1 MKNILKK
8 IFFREENNSLI
19 SKSFSKLKNYPGVI
33 KIFQAFENFDKDIE
47 IRFVGGC
54 VRKILNKDDFDDIDL
69 AVNIEPIKVKSILIQ
84 NKINY
89 YESGIEHGTITAII
103 NKKKFEI
110 TSLRKDVST
119 DGRHAVVEF
128 SNDWEQDAYRRDF
141 TINSIYSDIDGNLFD
156 PFDGKKDL
164 SSGLLKFIGSA
175 EKRIQEDYLRI
186 LRYLR
191 FFLIYSKIN
200 HTVKIKTAILKNIA
214 GIKKVS
220 KERLLDE
227 LKKIFLNCNLEKLSN
242 DKFCSEVM
250 LLIFP
255 EFKNLHIFKSLNDEA
270 LEIIKKKDFTFI
282 LSLLIIDETDN
293 ADYFLF
299 KYNLPKQ
306 SREKVIFLKNN
317 FQNIFSNNYFNETN
331 LKKIYYETNKHYLE
345 DLIDFKIFKTKKI
358 SKKIIDLKNF
368 FSHFPKPIFPIKAK
382 YLIDNYNLKEGVAL
396 GQKLNKLEK
405 MWINNNFKISN
416 KEIEIIA
423 RD

>member
-1 MKNILKK
+1 
-8 IFFREENNSLI
+8 
-19 SKSFSKLKNYPGVI
+19 
-33 KIFQAFENFDKDIE
+33 
-47 IRFVGGC
+47 
-54 VRKILNKDDFDDIDL
+54 
-69 AVNIEPIKVKSILIQ
+69 
-84 NKINY
+84 
-89 YESGIEHGTITAII
+89 
-103 NKKKFEI
+103 
-110 TSLRKDVST
+110 
-119 DGRHAVVEF
+119 
-128 SNDWEQDAYRRDF
+128 
-141 TINSIYSDIDGNLFD
+141 
-156 PFDGKKDL
+156 
-164 SSGLLKFIGSA
+164 
-175 EKRIQEDYLRI
+175 
-186 LRYLR
+186 
-191 FFLIYSKIN
+191 
-200 HTVKIKTAILKNIA
+200 
-214 GIKKVS
+214 
-220 KERLLDE
+220 
-227 LKKIFLNCNLEKLSN
+227 
-242 DKFCSEVM
+242 M

-405 MWINNNFKISN
+405 MWIDNNFKISN